1 MGLGSLILAGLG
13 VVAMMFHYVTHG
25 IIWGIVCSLLLIGAF
40 VLGTVE
46 MKRKEKAGDFVSNMY
61 NFAMLG
67 HGVSGVVIVVCGIM
81 CIIASVMQK

>member
-13 VVAMMFHYVTHG
+13 IVAVMFHYVTHS
-25 IIWGIVCSLLLIGAF
+25 IIWGVVCSLLLIGAF

-67 HGVSGVVIVVCGIM
+67 HGTSGVVIVVCGIM
-81 CIIASVMQK
+81 CLIANIIHK